1 MQKSTFFLENLRW
14 PDLYLSYVHHEGAPV
29 FQQVHLNI
37 QHMKSL
43 LLFPLQIWREMHL
56 LWLGQF
62 LKEVR

>member
-37 QHMKSL
+37 QLHEKS
-43 LLFPLQIWREMHL
+43 PSVPITD
-56 LWLGQF
+56 
-62 LKEVR
+62 LKRNAPSLIVAVP

>member
-37 QHMKSL
+37 QPHEKS
-43 LLFPLQIWREMHL
+43 PSVPITD
-56 LWLGQF
+56 
-62 LKEVR
+62 LKRNAPSLIGAVP

>member
-56 LWLGQF
+56 LWLWQF
-62 LKEVR
+62 LKAVR